1 MGNLTVIPYG
11 FVFLYP
17 QLREAADEST
27 DDQSAVYR
35 ILARYRLFMVG
46 LILSLFVYNFFFYAI
61 VLIIYLILVNGAGKS
76 PQTANT
82 VTVIVIIVIVVIMV
96 KNQTRIMAVVNHIR
110 NYFKK
115 AEDNAGSSSSL
126 NNNEVELR
134 STNSI
139 NDNDIKTPVL
149 NPIVNRIH

>member
-46 LILSLFVYNFFFYAI
+46 LILSLFVYNFLFYAI

-82 VTVIVIIVIVVIMV
+82 VTAIVIAVIGVLMV
-96 KNQTRIMAVVNHIR
+96 RYQTRIKAVVNHIY

-115 AEDNAGSSSSL
+115 AEDNAGFRYGVAGLDVFSRYSWL
-126 NNNEVELR
+126 VPAKTKQPNAV
-134 STNSI
+134 I
-139 NDNDIKTPVL
+139 NAFKKL
-149 NPIVNRIH
+149 